1 LTGYEASGDKI
12 DYVRN
17 VHYGDGCKNI
27 VLYVNPDNVGTIN
40 ETNSIRNINVAQGL
54 VSKING
60 RDSSTFVELTTTGQ
74 DYEIKVARNSAGDIK
89 VFCLADLIA

>member
-17 VHYGDGCKNI
+17 VHYGDGCNNI
-27 VLYVNPDNVGTIN
+27 VLYVNPDNVGTIH
-40 ETNSIRNINVAQGL
+40 ESNSIRNINVAQGL

-60 RDSSTFVELTTTGQ
+60 GYPTFVELTTTGQ